1 MAMMRRLRPRLRK
14 SVLGLI
20 YTTALIVWVALV
32 ADTAGLAQQATAPP
46 QFPTAVPSEPT
57 ATPRPPRIVAPQPAQ
72 VLQDIATS
80 PDQRLAG
87 FHPKTGRYISAWL
100 PDSFDSVN
108 RQSFEANADILD
120 EVSPFWY
127 SANARGD
134 ILHGS
139 DARDKTLV
147 ELAHS
152 KNVLV
157 IPTIHNILTTDPV
170 PSIIRSPERRAR
182 HIRNIVDEVLANNY
196 DGIDIDYELLDSS
209 LRPDYSTF
217 ITDLAKELHAQ
228 GKLLTIAVHAKT
240 ADYGGLGGFQDWAV
254 LGQAVDRLRIMT
266 YDYHWRG
273 GGAGPVAPLYWVS
286 SVAEYAKSVVDPAK
300 VVIGVQFYGYDWV
313 AGGGD
318 ASAFTW
324 ENFKS
329 IIDTYKPEVNLVET
343 DSSGRPVQE
352 NKISYSTRQGRHT
365 AFFATSRSLQAKLEL
380 VQRVDLAGIA
390 IWRLGGED
398 PQNWDVIR
406 GKLVED
412 PFESQRMLNQVLP
425 EH

>member
-1 MAMMRRLRPRLRK
+1 MRQFRLTLRK
-14 SVLGLI
+14 VILGLI
-20 YTTALIVWVALV
+20 YSLALIVWIALV

-209 LRPDYSTF
+209 LRPDYSAF

-228 GKLLTIAVHAKT
+228 GRLLTIAVHAKT

-273 GGAGPVAPLYWVS
+273 GGPGPVAPIYWVRA
-286 SVAEYAKSVVDPAK
+286 VADYAKTVVDPAK
-300 VVIGVQFYGYDWV
+300 VVIGVPFYGYNWPP
-313 AGGGD
+313 GGD
-318 ASAFTW
+318 AIAQTW
-324 ENFKS
+324 TDINDLIQSNKL
-329 IIDTYKPEVNLVET
+329 EVNLKESDSNGLVEENWIT
-343 DSSGRPVQE
+343 YGSRLGRRTV
-352 NKISYSTRQGRHT
+352 Y
-365 AFFATSRSLQAKLEL
+365 FATSRSLDAKIEL
-380 VQRVDLAGIA
+380 VQQLDLAGIA

-398 PQNWDVIR
+398 PRNWQVIR

-412 PFESQRMLNQVLP
+412 PFE
-425 EH
+425 

>member
-1 MAMMRRLRPRLRK
+1 MMLRLRLTPRK
-14 SVLGLI
+14 VILGLI
-20 YTTALIVWVALV
+20 YSLALIVWIALV

-209 LRPDYSTF
+209 LRPDYSAF

-273 GGAGPVAPLYWVS
+273 GGPGPVAPIYWVRA
-286 SVAEYAKSVVDPAK
+286 VADYAKTVVDPAK
-300 VVIGVQFYGYDWV
+300 VVIGVPFYGYNWPP
-313 AGGGD
+313 GGD
-318 ASAFTW
+318 AIAQTW
-324 ENFKS
+324 TDINDLIQSNKL
-329 IIDTYKPEVNLVET
+329 EVNLRESDSNGLVEENWIT
-343 DSSGRPVQE
+343 YSSRLGRRTV
-352 NKISYSTRQGRHT
+352 Y
-365 AFFATSRSLQAKLEL
+365 FATSRSLDAKIDL
-380 VQRVDLAGIA
+380 VQQLDLAGIA

-398 PQNWDVIR
+398 PRNWQVIR

-412 PFESQRMLNQVLP
+412 PFESQRMVNQVLP

>member
-1 MAMMRRLRPRLRK
+1 MMLRFRLTLRK
-14 SVLGLI
+14 VILGLI
-20 YTTALIVWVALV
+20 YSLALIVWIALV

-209 LRPDYSTF
+209 LRPDYSAF

-240 ADYGGLGGFQDWAV
+240 ADYDGLGGFQDWAV

-273 GGAGPVAPLYWVS
+273 GGPGPVAPIYWVRA
-286 SVAEYAKSVVDPAK
+286 VADYAKTVVDPAK
-300 VVIGVQFYGYDWV
+300 VVIGVPFYGYNWPP
-313 AGGGD
+313 GGD
-318 ASAFTW
+318 AIAQTW
-324 ENFKS
+324 TDINDLIQSNKL
-329 IIDTYKPEVNLVET
+329 EVNLKESDSNGLVEENWIT
-343 DSSGRPVQE
+343 YSSRLGRRTV
-352 NKISYSTRQGRHT
+352 Y
-365 AFFATSRSLQAKLEL
+365 FATSRSLEAKIDL
-380 VQRVDLAGIA
+380 VQQLDLAGIA

-398 PQNWDVIR
+398 PRNWQVIR

-412 PFESQRMLNQVLP
+412 PFESQRMVNQVLP

>member
-1 MAMMRRLRPRLRK
+1 MMRQFRLTLRK
-14 SVLGLI
+14 VILGLI
-20 YTTALIVWVALV
+20 YSLALIVWIALV

-80 PDQRLAG
+80 PDQRLAS

-196 DGIDIDYELLDSS
+196 DGIDIDYELLDSG
-209 LRPDYSTF
+209 LRPDYSAF
-217 ITDLAKELHAQ
+217 INDLAKELHAQ

-273 GGAGPVAPLYWVS
+273 GGPGPVAPIYWVRA
-286 SVAEYAKSVVDPAK
+286 VADYAKTVVDPAK
-300 VVIGVQFYGYDWV
+300 VVIGVPFYGYNWPP
-313 AGGGD
+313 GGD
-318 ASAFTW
+318 AIAQTW
-324 ENFKS
+324 TDINDLIQSNKL
-329 IIDTYKPEVNLVET
+329 EVNLKESDSNGLVEENWIT
-343 DSSGRPVQE
+343 YGSRLGRRTV
-352 NKISYSTRQGRHT
+352 Y
-365 AFFATSRSLQAKLEL
+365 FATSRSLDAKIDL
-380 VQRVDLAGIA
+380 VQQLDLAGIA

-398 PQNWDVIR
+398 PRNWQVIR

-412 PFESQRMLNQVLP
+412 PFESQRMVNQVLP

>member
-1 MAMMRRLRPRLRK
+1 MRQFRLTLRK
-14 SVLGLI
+14 VILGLI
-20 YTTALIVWVALV
+20 YSLALIVWIALV

-273 GGAGPVAPLYWVS
+273 GGAGPVAPLYWVN

-343 DSSGRPVQE
+343 D
-352 NKISYSTRQGRHT
+352 T
-365 AFFATSRSLQAKLEL
+365 AFLASQFTEAKFSH
-380 VQRVDLAGIA
+380 I
-390 IWRLGGED
+390 IFLG
-398 PQNWDVIR
+398 
-406 GKLVED
+406 
-412 PFESQRMLNQVLP
+412 
-425 EH
+425 

>member
-1 MAMMRRLRPRLRK
+1 MRQFRLTLRK
-14 SVLGLI
+14 VILGLI
-20 YTTALIVWVALV
+20 YSLALIVWIALV

-80 PDQRLAG
+80 PDQRLAS

-196 DGIDIDYELLDSS
+196 DGIDIDYELLDSG
-209 LRPDYSTF
+209 LRPDYSAF

-273 GGAGPVAPLYWVS
+273 GGPGPVAPIYWVRA
-286 SVAEYAKSVVDPAK
+286 VADYAKTVVDPAK
-300 VVIGVQFYGYDWV
+300 VVIGVPFYGYNWPP
-313 AGGGD
+313 GGD
-318 ASAFTW
+318 AIAQTW
-324 ENFKS
+324 TDINDLIQSNKL
-329 IIDTYKPEVNLVET
+329 EVNLKESDSNGLVEENWIT
-343 DSSGRPVQE
+343 YSSRLGRRTV
-352 NKISYSTRQGRHT
+352 Y
-365 AFFATSRSLQAKLEL
+365 FATSRSLDAKIDL
-380 VQRVDLAGIA
+380 VQQLDLAGIA

-398 PQNWDVIR
+398 PRNWQVIR

-412 PFESQRMLNQVLP
+412 PFESQRMVNQVLP

>member
-1 MAMMRRLRPRLRK
+1 MRQFRLTLRK
-14 SVLGLI
+14 VILGLI
-20 YTTALIVWVALV
+20 YSLALIVWIALV

-196 DGIDIDYELLDSS
+196 DGIDIDYELLDSN
-209 LRPDYSTF
+209 LRLDYSAF
-217 ITDLAKELHAQ
+217 ITDLAKELHTQ

-273 GGAGPVAPLYWVS
+273 GGPGPVAPIYWVRA
-286 SVAEYAKSVVDPAK
+286 VADYAKTVVDPAK
-300 VVIGVQFYGYDWV
+300 VVIGVPFYGYNWPP
-313 AGGGD
+313 GGD
-318 ASAFTW
+318 AIAQTW
-324 ENFKS
+324 TDINDLIQSNKL
-329 IIDTYKPEVNLVET
+329 EVNLKESDSNGLVEENWIT
-343 DSSGRPVQE
+343 YSSRLGRRTV
-352 NKISYSTRQGRHT
+352 Y
-365 AFFATSRSLQAKLEL
+365 FATSRSLDAKIDL
-380 VQRVDLAGIA
+380 VQQLDLAGIA

-398 PQNWDVIR
+398 PRNWQVIR

-412 PFESQRMLNQVLP
+412 PFESQRMVNQVLP

>member
-1 MAMMRRLRPRLRK
+1 MMRQFRLTLRK
-14 SVLGLI
+14 VILGLI
-20 YTTALIVWVALV
+20 YSLALIVWIALV

-46 QFPTAVPSEPT
+46 QFPTAMPSEPT

-80 PDQRLAG
+80 PDQRLAS

-196 DGIDIDYELLDSS
+196 DGIDIDYELLDSG
-209 LRPDYSTF
+209 LRPDYSAF
-217 ITDLAKELHAQ
+217 INDLAKELHAQ

-273 GGAGPVAPLYWVS
+273 GGPGPVAPIYWVRA
-286 SVAEYAKSVVDPAK
+286 VADYAKTVVDPAK
-300 VVIGVQFYGYDWV
+300 VVIGVPFYGYNWPP
-313 AGGGD
+313 GGD
-318 ASAFTW
+318 AIAQTW
-324 ENFKS
+324 TDINDLIQSNKL
-329 IIDTYKPEVNLVET
+329 EVNLKESDSNGLVEENWIT
-343 DSSGRPVQE
+343 YGSRLGRRTV
-352 NKISYSTRQGRHT
+352 Y
-365 AFFATSRSLQAKLEL
+365 FATSRSLDAKIDL
-380 VQRVDLAGIA
+380 VQQLDLAGIA

-398 PQNWDVIR
+398 PRNWQVIR

-412 PFESQRMLNQVLP
+412 PFESQRMVNQVLP